1 MRGLRYL
8 NTILTVLALL
18 LTLQLWTTWTTG
30 SSQKSLPGFTDM
42 ADRAE
47 AAIPNAAAQRK
58 QMIDLLQQTNQQLTS
73 LNEMFKSGKARVSM
87 QAGKAK

>member
-18 LTLQLWTTWTTG
+18 LTLQLWTTWTSG
-30 SSQKSLPGFTDM
+30 SNQSSLPAFTDP
-42 ADRAE
+42 ANRAE
-47 AAIPNAAAQRK
+47 AAIPSAAGQRK
-58 QMIDLLQQTNQQLTS
+58 QMTNLLQQTNQQLTS

-87 QAGKAK
+87 QAGSNK